1 MKNKYSLDP
10 CETEME
16 LSDAYK
22 LRYVAYR
29 NVNAIDENED
39 EVFKDKYDL
48 FENSKI
54 CTIYE
59 DGGLVASIRACVY
72 SVEHNF
78 MHLPAF
84 EVYKEDI
91 EKAIGLDK
99 LIIESNRFVIDPK
112 KVDSK
117 DLFKIPFR
125 FIMLNALKFK
135 ADYVLSAVRAK
146 HVPLYRRFLGMEPIS
161 TAKKY
166 PGINVEMIMM
176 AGHCSTLIPIAAEKE
191 EIYRFTDEEIENY
204 SFSPYVELSAEM

>member
-39 EVFKDKYDL
+39 KVFKDKYDL
-48 FENSKI
+48 LENSKT
-54 CTIYE
+54 CAIYE
-59 DGGLVASIRACVY
+59 DDSLVASIRACIY
-72 SVEHNF
+72 SQEHNF
-78 MHLPAF
+78 TTIPAF

-91 EKAIGLDK
+91 QREIGLDK

-125 FIMLNALKFK
+125 FVMLNAIKFD
-135 ADYVLSAVRAK
+135 ADYTLSAVRPK
-146 HVPLYRRFLGMEPIS
+146 HVPLYKRFLGMEPIS
-161 TAKKY
+161 TSKKY

-204 SFSPYVELSAEM
+204 SFSPGLELGTGV